1 MGKCWLGDGAD
12 VQTAASVVRPGEG
25 CARSVSLWVT
35 KTPGCRT
42 SVSHKQQ
49 LNQMQQENGWKAA
62 WAMSFLQKEH
72 NKKKTIHDKW
82 GSIQSQHLEEV
93 TVLNVSPPTVWWRTA
108 WRHAAAAAPPSWW
121 TRAIS
126 TLTWRTAS
134 CSAVRSGSCWPWDA
148 PCSPPS
154 RVRSRASV
162 GSPVCVKPRGL
173 HTLNWFLY
181 IHKFFFPPINHTRT
195 VLHFISRL
203 KWQAGP
209 SPFGANYFS
218 ANGI

>member
-1 MGKCWLGDGAD
+1 MLAGRRRRCSNSCECGPSGERLCEERLALSHKNTRMSHKRHS
-12 VQTAASVVRPGEG
+12 QTAVQPDAAGKWLKG
-25 CARSVSLWVT
+25 SLSHELPA
-35 KTPGCRT
+35 KRT
-42 SVSHKQQ
+42 QQ
-49 LNQMQQENGWKAA
+49 KNP
-62 WAMSFLQKEH
+62 
-72 NKKKTIHDKW
+72 IHDKC

-93 TVLNVSPPTVWWRTA
+93 TVLNVSPPPVWWRTA

-134 CSAVRSGSCWPWDA
+134 CSAVRSDSCWPWDA

-173 HTLNWFLY
+173 HILNWFLY
-181 IHKFFFPPINHTRT
+181 IHKFFFPPSITRGPC
-195 VLHFISRL
+195 FISFLVWSDKLGLRPL
-203 KWQAGP
+203 G
-209 SPFGANYFS
+209 
-218 ANGI
+218 